1 MQNLPDFRKMVE
13 TGVDPRLQWCY
24 HLNKTSLAER
34 LRDTIFNPSTLTF
47 ALIYRG
53 ASRVRDRAPYSW
65 NMVNLFSFGCHMI
78 DQAYVRTRLQIVW
91 VG

>member
-1 MQNLPDFRKMVE
+1 MQNLTDFRKMVE

-24 HLNKTSLAER
+24 HLNKTSSA
-34 LRDTIFNPSTLTF
+34 DIIFNRSTLIF
-47 ALIYRG
+47 ALIYSG
-53 ASRVRDRAPYSW
+53 ASGVRDRAPYSW
-65 NMVNLFSFGCHMI
+65 NMVNLFSFGCHVI